1 MIRSSDEGDNVR
13 STVVCTNVFKTNHNL
28 KRIACMK

>member
-1 MIRSSDEGDNVR
+1 MIRSSDEGDDVR
-13 STVVCTNVFKTNHNL
+13 STVNVFKTNHNL